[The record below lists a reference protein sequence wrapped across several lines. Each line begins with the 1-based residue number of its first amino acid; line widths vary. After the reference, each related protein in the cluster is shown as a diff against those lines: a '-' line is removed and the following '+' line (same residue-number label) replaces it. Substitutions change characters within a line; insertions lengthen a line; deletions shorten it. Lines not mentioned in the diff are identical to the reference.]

1 MPAAPGPSANP
12 SPGDRNPQLVEAVYQ
27 QLRAIAQQR
36 MQEENTG
43 HTLQATALVH
53 EVFLRIGQDR
63 RIPFEN
69 EAHFYAAAAEAMRRV
84 LIDHA
89 RVRSTDKRG
98 GSFKRAPLSV
108 VDLAEATDPT
118 QVLALDDALS
128 RLEQEEPETA
138 AVVRLRFFAGL
149 SGDQTAAAL
158 GISPRQVDRVWAYAR
173 AWLARELEKVD

>member
-1 MPAAPGPSANP
+1 MPDVPGPSANHTP
-12 SPGDRNPQLVEAVYQ
+12 SDRNPELMEVVYQ
-27 QLRAIAQQR
+27 QLRALAQQR

-53 EVFLRIGQDR
+53 EVFLRLGQDR

-69 EAHFYAAAAEAMRRV
+69 QAHFYAAAAEAMRRI

-89 RVRSTDKRG
+89 RARGTAKRG
-98 GSFKRAPLSV
+98 GSFKRAPISV

-118 QVLALDDALS
+118 QVLALDEALS

-149 SGDQTAAAL
+149 TGEQTASTL
-158 GISPRQVDRVWAYAR
+158 GISPRQVDRVWA
-173 AWLARELEKVD
+173 